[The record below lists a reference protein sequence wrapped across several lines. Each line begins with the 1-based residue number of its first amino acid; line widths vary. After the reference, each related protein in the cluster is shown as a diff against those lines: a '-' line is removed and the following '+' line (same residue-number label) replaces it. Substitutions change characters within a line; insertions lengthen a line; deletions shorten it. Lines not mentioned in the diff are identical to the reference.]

1 MIEAIVTFK
10 DINDPVVAYPIL
22 TYVRGEGY
30 WQLMCQD
37 GKTVLIPDSSVHRIE
52 ITPVTPSTTE
62 E

>member
-10 DINDPVVAYPIL
+10 NINDPVVAYPIL

-37 GKTVLIPDSSVHRIE
+37 GRTVLIPDSSVLMIE
-52 ITPVTPSTTE
+52 IAPVTQTTTE